1 MADSAFNLEA
11 EDAAAL
17 RRVQDAYHEALP
29 GHDEFVINGERR
41 YARYRSYQ
49 ALRNSWQAASPKD
62 KDLVLRTGRREFG
75 APMVVPIAFRAV
87 ETTVPRVLAA
97 DPRLNVR
104 PGHPDFEGMELDVK
118 VTLERQGRQA
128 KLRLGL
134 QDVCKSGAIYGIG
147 GGKCFWKQEYREKRS
162 LVQLESG
169 AWASKDGEG
178 KPNVQR
184 KLVYDDPAFEAID
197 MFDAFWDPYAY
208 DTDHLRYFIHRTWRD
223 ELYVRQMVERGVW
236 RAKEND
242 PTCPWT
248 LEDMCKGSSNSEHD
262 QAFEQRQRSS
272 GVVAAGRQAQS
283 RSKMHS
289 VWEFHDG
296 DRVITV
302 LDGTIPVQRGENPY
316 WHRRIPFHFWRPRR
330 VPHEFVGIGII
341 EPIEMLHDEL
351 MELRGNR
358 ADNSMLALQRVF
370 AYYDGLV
377 DPESLKFGP
386 GLAIPVNGDPREL
399 LYPIEIPDVPN
410 SGYQEEDRLLAELER
425 ASGLSDQDQASMMAG
440 TATGAQLVSAQVN
453 LQTQLMAQLLEV
465 DLVGPLAEQFFE
477 LNQQKITK
485 ERTFAGPPKPE
496 DGPDRR
502 WSWYKIGPAV
512 LKGQF
517 EIEPVGQSTMPSDGP
532 ASAQKAIQMLTVLG
546 DRPEIKQEKLIEHS
560 LTLLGVENAATWIA
574 PPPPQEQQLDPKIL
588 DRLERMG
595 VPADLIDTA
604 VHQHEF
610 EQQQAQATGPGEQG
624 PDPAMPANPDAPP
637 APSSDAQAMAGVG
650 SAGGQP

>member
-1 MADSAFNLEA
+1 MADTPFTLTDE
-11 EDAAAL
+11 EQAAL
-17 RRVQDAYHEALP
+17 DMVVRGQSEAQP
-29 GHDEFVINGERR
+29 AHDEFVVNSERR

-49 ALRNSWQAASPKD
+49 QLRNDWSSATPKD
-62 KDLVLRTGRREFG
+62 KDVVLRSTKREFG
-75 APMVVPIAFRAV
+75 EPMVVPIAFRAV
-87 ETTVPRVLAA
+87 ETMVPRVLAS

-104 PGHPDFEGMELDVK
+104 PGHPDFEGDELDVK
-118 VTLERQGRQA
+118 VMLERQGRQA

-134 QDVCKSGAIYGIG
+134 QDLLKSGAIYGIG
-147 GGKCFWKQEYREKRS
+147 GGKCYWKQDYREKRS
-162 LVQLESG
+162 LVELEG
-169 AWASKDGEG
+169 GRFDTVDTDG
-178 KPNVQR
+178 KPSVER
-184 KLVYDDPAFEAID
+184 KLVYDDPAFECID
-197 MFDAFWDPYAY
+197 MFDGFWDPYAY
-208 DTDHLRYFIHRTWRD
+208 DTGNLRYFIHRVWRD
-223 ELYVRQMVERGVW
+223 DLYVRQMVERKKW
-236 RAKEND
+236 RSKEND
-242 PTCPWT
+242 PSCPWT
-248 LEDMCKGSSNSEHD
+248 LEDMLKGSGSTARD
-262 QAFEQRQRSS
+262 QAWEQRQRS
-272 GVVAAGRQAQS
+272 AGARAGQQQGQA
-283 RSKMHS
+283 RRRMHE

-302 LDGTIPVQRGENPY
+302 LDGVIPVQIGENPY
-316 WHRRIPFHFWRPRR
+316 WHRRIPFLFWRPRR
-330 VPHEFVGIGII
+330 VPHEFVGIGIV

-351 MELRGNR
+351 MAMRGSR
-358 ADNSMLALQRVF
+358 ADNAMLVLQRVF
-370 AYYDGLV
+370 AFYDGLV
-377 DPESLKFGP
+377 DPEALKFGP

-399 LYPIEIPDVPN
+399 LYPIEMPDIPN

-425 ASGLSDQDQASMMAG
+425 ASALSDTDQVSMMQG
-440 TATGAQLVSAQVN
+440 TATGAQLLSAQVN
-453 LQTQLMAQLLEV
+453 LQTQLMAQLLEAEV
-465 DLVGPLAEQFFE
+465 VGPLAEMFFE
-477 LNQQKITK
+477 LDQQKIVKT
-485 ERTFAGPPKPE
+485 RTVPGPPRPE
-496 DGPDRR
+496 DGPDAR
-502 WSWYKIGPAV
+502 WSWYKVGPAV

-574 PPPPQEQQLDPKIL
+574 PPPPQQEQLDPKIL

-610 EQQQAQATGPGEQG
+610 EKQQAQATGPGEQG

>member
-1 MADSAFNLEA
+1 MADSAFNLSA
-11 EDAAAL
+11 EDDAAL
-17 RRVQDAYHEALP
+17 KRVREAHAEATP
-29 GHDEFVINGERR
+29 GHDEFVIHAERR

-49 ALRNSWQAASPKD
+49 HLRNTWQGATGKD
-62 KDLVLRTGRREFG
+62 RDVVLRSGKREFG
-75 APMVVPIAFRAV
+75 DPLVVPIAFRAV
-87 ETTVPRVLAA
+87 ETTVPRVLAS

-104 PGHPDFEGMELDVK
+104 PGHPDFEGKEIDVK

-169 AWASKDGEG
+169 LWSSNDKDGNA
-178 KPNVQR
+178 NVQK
-184 KLVYDDPAFEAID
+184 KLVYDDPAFEAMD
-197 MFDAFWDPYAY
+197 MFDAFWDPFAY

-223 ELYVRQMVERGVW
+223 ELYVRQMVERKVW

-242 PTCPWT
+242 PECQWT
-248 LEDMCKGSSNSEHD
+248 LEDMLKGSANTARD
-262 QAFEQRQRSS
+262 QAWEQRQRSA
-272 GVVAAGRQAQS
+272 GVRAGQQQGEART
-283 RSKMHS
+283 RMHE

-302 LDGTIPVQRGENPY
+302 LDGVIPVQVGENPY
-316 WHRRIPFHFWRPRR
+316 WHRKMPFHFWRPRR
-330 VPHEFVGIGII
+330 VPHEFVGIGVI

-351 MELRGNR
+351 MQMRGNR
-358 ADNSMLALQRVF
+358 LDNAMLALQRVF

-399 LYPIEIPDVPN
+399 LYPIEVPDIPN

-425 ASGLSDQDQASMMAG
+425 ASGLSDQDQASMMQG
-440 TATGAQLVSAQVN
+440 TATGAQLISAQVN

-477 LNQQKITK
+477 LDQQKITE
-485 ERTFAGPPKPE
+485 ERQFAGPPRPE

-512 LKGQF
+512 LQGKF

-532 ASAQKAIQMLTVLG
+532 ASAQKAIQMLTTLG
-546 DRPEIKQEKLIEHS
+546 DRPEVKQDKLIEHA
-560 LTLLGVENAATWIA
+560 LTLLGVENPGTFIA
-574 PPPPQEQQLDPKIL
+574 PPPPQEPQLSPKVL
-588 DRLERMG
+588 ERLEAMG
-595 VPADLIDTA
+595 VDPEVLNDA
-604 VHQHEF
+604 VEQQRF
-610 EQQQAQATGPGEQG
+610 EEQQAQEPSGQTPEPDNPGAQ
-624 PDPAMPANPDAPP
+624 PSPDAL
-637 APSSDAQAMAGVG
+637 AMAGVG
-650 SAGGQP
+650 SPGAGGQP